1 MLEVRDL
8 TAGYATGTVLHGVSL
23 TVAAGELLALLGRNG
38 MGKSTLLRA
47 VCGLRPPAL
56 TGGSVRVA
64 GEEVTGLPAYQVA
77 RRGVSLVPQGRR
89 VFGSLT
95 VEENLRIAARPGGW
109 DLDGVCELFPRL
121 VERRGQPA
129 ATLSGGEQ
137 QKLAI
142 GRSLMTNPR
151 LLLMDEPSEGLAP
164 AVLDLITD
172 RLGQIRGQGQAVLLA
187 EQNVDLALAL
197 ADRVCI
203 LGEAGTIAWS
213 GRPATLRDDPPI
225 LRELVGLE
233 KGAR

>member
-1 MLEVRDL
+1 MLDVRDL
-8 TAGYATGTVLHGVSL
+8 TAGYATGTVLRGLSL

-38 MGKSTLLRA
+38 MGKTTLLRA
-47 VCGLRPPAL
+47 VCGLRPPAP

-95 VEENLRIAARPGGW
+95 VEENLRIAARPGDWG
-109 DLDGVCELFPRL
+109 LDGVWELFPRL

-137 QKLAI
+137 QMLAI

-164 AVLDLITD
+164 TVLDLITD

-203 LGEAGTIAWS
+203 LGEAGTVAWS
-213 GRPATLRDDPPI
+213 GPPATLRDDPPI